1 MSLDRWEQFN
11 YIADTTDL
19 KTTEKN
25 LLFIIF
31 RFVNHKTKYANP
43 SRAVLLKKSG
53 IKSEQTLDK
62 MLNVLIKKRF
72 LKR

>member
-11 YIADTTDL
+11 YIADTTNL

-43 SRAVLLKKSG
+43 SRAVLMKKSG
-53 IKSEQTLDK
+53 IRE
-62 MLNVLIKKRF
+62 
-72 LKR
+72 